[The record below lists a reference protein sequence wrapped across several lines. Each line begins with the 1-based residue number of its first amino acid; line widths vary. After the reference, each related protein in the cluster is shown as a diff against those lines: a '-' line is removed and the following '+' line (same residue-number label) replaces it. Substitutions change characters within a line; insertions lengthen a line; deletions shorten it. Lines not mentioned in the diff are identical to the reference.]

1 MKSKE
6 LTSKLQ
12 GICNSANE
20 RFDGGWGWGTVR
32 HWEGSDHPLYP
43 LLPSFIISTCEM
55 IHFDTLSKLVQ
66 AIPGAIKKKTEISRT
81 LTGLEIRIYYNPKK

>member
-12 GICNSANE
+12 GICDPANE
-20 RFDGGWGWGTVR
+20 RFDSGRGWSTVR
-32 HWEGSDHPLYP
+32 HWEGSEHPLCP

-55 IHFDTLSKLVQ
+55 IHFDTLSKLVR
-66 AIPGAIKKKTEISRT
+66 AIPGAVKKKTEISKT
-81 LTGLEIRIYYNPKK
+81 FTGLEIRIYYKPKK